1 MLPIIKREQLDS
13 IINTTG
19 IVNMK
24 KTLATLILA
33 TTFLTPAY
41 ASHPQCGKTE
51 LASIMGDMK
60 DAMDDYKKAFKANDT
75 AKQLAVTADLLKLI
89 DKGSELI
96 PLQISDNLSLTDEQ
110 KGLVEK
116 YKKGMKQLKDAVV
129 KLSEADNPLA
139 KKAALKLVGKA
150 SKQGHKAFK
159 MDCDD

>member
-1 MLPIIKREQLDS
+1 
-13 IINTTG
+13 
-19 IVNMK
+19 MK

-33 TTFLTPAY
+33 GSLLAPAY

-75 AKQLAVTADLLKLI
+75 AKQLEVTGNLLTLI
-89 DKGSELI
+89 DKSADLV
-96 PLQISDNLSLTDEQ
+96 PLQISDNLSLSDEQ

-116 YKKGMKQLKDAVV
+116 YKKGMTQLRDAVEQ
-129 KLSEADNPLA
+129 LSKADNPLA